1 MRVRQLLYI
10 LRVHVPQEEA
20 VFTVSSLL
28 LHISEKD
35 EQILSSLGSSQ
46 KAQGKDNWEG
56 QSVGGSSLEPRAYH
70 STDDSLQNSR
80 DPSYFFCQFRRF
92 RP

>member
-1 MRVRQLLYI
+1 M
-10 LRVHVPQEEA
+10 
-20 VFTVSSLL
+20 FTVSSLL

-46 KAQGKDNWEG
+46 KAQGKDNWGG
-56 QSVGGSSLEPRAYH
+56 QGGGGSLEPRAYH
-70 STDDSLQNSR
+70 STDDSPQNSR
-80 DPSYFFCQFRRF
+80 DPAYFFSQFRRF